1 MASEYG
7 YIENVRVL
15 VEAGSNLSLRDAL
28 GLTALD
34 LAEKGD
40 HLECMAVLSR
50 AAHVQEETRLSRLQ
64 LLHDACVSGD
74 LQTMEEDLFQL
85 QSSHGGSN
93 TLVFT
98 ACEYGHIQILSFLL
112 EKGARPTIHPVTQY
126 SPLYIASLNGK
137 IDIVQVLLY
146 KFPHLILQ
154 LTVEGR
160 SPIHAAALNGH
171 VAVLELL
178 LKFKYPNNLLRQIR
192 EKTGQWEFYLPF
204 DLNQRDKVGYTCL
217 YLATSSSNSKVVN
230 SLLQFRVQASKRIIT
245 SPEKVDSEPSS
256 IEKSSLKSYNSE
268 GSVVTSSDTLISPI
282 EVDLYCGVETS
293 LHCAVKKK
301 DLKIANLLLAVG
313 ADPNNVIL
321 NSELGTFN
329 CLVEACRNRDFSMI
343 DTLLKHSAKDDNC
356 EALNI
361 VLNND
366 VIVCKLL
373 SHKAI
378 QDTED
383 IINYKNF
390 IVTPVCSVRIDWDNQ
405 GGQLDYIK
413 DHWISEASLRY
424 NPSLRLTPN
433 YQDVSYQV
441 ITRLDLSSNK
451 LREMPQSVLKMV
463 NLKFLSLA
471 ANKLE
476 SLPDYDG
483 MDNKLAKTYNCPRLE
498 EIQLQDN
505 RLDTLPA
512 AIFSLESLI
521 TLDASNNKLQYLPQD
536 IWKSPKLKELNLS
549 FNLLNDLQIDCPLG
563 TTDNHRCCT
572 LDNDLCLSVL
582 ESFSNDKKVSHTSI
596 CNDMMESKELKRCN
610 LWSQSLE
617 ICERLSKRV
626 NSELYVKDEFSS
638 MQVLNLAHNSF
649 SVIPKCISCFC
660 PSLSRLNL
668 SYNALTNFGAICC
681 YPSSLKYLDLSHNQI
696 NSWPSHGPNS
706 EHKFCYKRLLSNKC
720 LKVGSCPHRQHDK
733 MTNLRTLILSANKLD
748 KLQVRLGSKVF
759 FPNLS
764 MLDVSNNNISQISKS
779 ILELNNLSV
788 LNLSFN
794 PSLTD
799 LPHQMGLLCK
809 LWNLDTKG
817 CNLIEPLGSMT
828 RSKRCKTSDIVSY
841 LRSML
846 ENSRSYARMK
856 LMVVGIQGIGK
867 TTLLELLR
875 QEGGSF
881 RRKPVEHWAKRM
893 GNRNMNMKKGDISLS
908 TVGVDIGDWTFE
920 KRGSTRGPIVFRTW
934 DFGGQTEYYSTH
946 QYFLSR
952 RSLYLVVWNI
962 VDGEKGMSEIEQWL
976 INIQARAPNSPVI
989 IVGTHFDV
997 IKENPTSSYFEY
1009 LQSCIR
1015 DKFIN
1020 VTDPE
1025 KSGLPKVLDCVE
1037 VSCRTRH
1044 NIKLLANL
1052 IYDVSF
1058 NLKSPGS
1065 NVRLLE
1071 QKIPATFLAL
1081 EEIVNYLAS
1090 DLKNRGLDPVLSQ
1103 EKFEESVKLELSSK
1117 YKLSFRD
1124 LGELSQA
1131 TKFLHENGLLLHY
1144 DDATLRDLY
1153 FLDPQWLCDLLSH
1166 VVTIREINPFA
1177 RNGLMKL
1184 DDLKLVFKSS
1194 AAISLTAKS
1203 YVVNLLNKF
1212 EIALTWDSSTLLI
1225 PSLLPTEAQMKNGH
1239 HLIVSIPV
1247 RSRGLRGR
1255 KAFDNINSS
1264 RSHSVPSRMLLKAS
1278 NISLPQ
1284 RLKQRNQGR
1293 KSLSSFEVTHRS
1305 EIDHR
1310 IQRLFLMSYFPSG
1323 FWSRLLSRILADDN
1337 VVEIVRSYF
1346 VIPDDWY
1353 TDTLLSKIFMENK
1366 PEWTCWQSGL
1376 ELRYLETTLF
1386 SLKQIFHES
1395 FNPFFDYHSMRMMIY
1410 QEDIWSPLDKSS
1422 SSILEL
1428 SLPQDTVLIKKT
1440 IKNESKEEIGY
1451 TMSVLDLNPKSV
1463 CQLLALA
1470 VEHIDT
1476 LLEDWYPSLGT
1487 RFLHT
1492 SEGRMLITR
1501 IVPCPRCLTQFNEIN
1516 NNVNQPSNVLSLDD
1530 GINHKKKHIK
1540 KVVKSN
1546 NSPPI
1551 YVFPIEECILMAF
1564 ESRNPRCF
1572 IHGDLLLGQIAPDI
1586 IFLDLEDR
1594 LRISNEN
1601 IKRGK
1606 LIGQGAFGFVFIST
1620 LTSRGIN
1627 EQQKVAVKILQPTH
1641 PGYNAKEST
1650 SAAYEISISKW
1661 ERDPIQYAAKAYCSA
1676 RQEISILIHLK
1687 HPNIVP
1693 LIGVCIK
1700 PLSIIL
1706 ELAPKGALDK
1716 KLEYYL
1722 HSDCQIPIKVVQ
1734 LIVLQISR
1742 ALEYLHQLHIIY
1754 RDLKSENVLVWKFP
1768 EPFSK
1773 LSNEVHVKLADYGI
1787 SRPTL
1792 PTGTKGFGGTEGFM
1806 APEIVK
1812 YNGEE
1817 EYTEK
1822 VDCFSF
1828 GMFIYE
1834 LITLH
1839 QPFSGYET
1847 IKELLLEGIRPP
1859 ISVKETK
1866 FPTNILDLMISC
1878 WSQQPRHRPSTS
1890 QLVSII
1896 SAPEFINLI
1905 DAISIGTTSTSAQIV
1920 TPRKE
1925 VWLSIDSAFDQH
1937 SSLNLLE
1944 FSHEKW
1950 IQHCIFK
1957 TKFTQSITA
1966 LCLIEEAVWAGDNI
1980 GLIHSYSLN
1989 NYSKLFTYK
1998 MDPDYGNEPSPVR
2011 SIHYLQEMQRAC
2023 IALHNGRMFL
2033 CDSNIIPSC
2042 KVGGEGFF
2050 VMTELGSSS
2059 CIHSIASINLNPRS
2073 WEIWCG
2079 ESHGSVSI
2087 FSFIDGV
2094 VTSQQIINHNN
2105 PIVEN
2110 LLVLQV
2116 LTEGTYIWTSLYPGF
2131 HVYQWN
2137 TTTKSVINR
2146 LDCSK
2151 LIPVSE
2157 SLRTISIEECFN
2169 PGRCQI
2175 TSINLLESK
2184 LYVGTNWGCVIIAES
2199 INMQP
2204 ITVFRPYS
2212 DQVQAIIPIPE
2223 HGLLVTLGKGY
2234 RPLIPRYASG
2244 CEENDSED
2252 ENNNMFALLWT
2263 ANGWLMNN

>member
-1 MASEYG
+1 MESLMDSEDFPGRLVHEAALWDDAELLEALLSGGTATTEGSRCLRLLLRRGCLLDSRCGARGDSRSALHMASEYG

-171 VAVLELL
+171 
-178 LKFKYPNNLLRQIR
+178 IR

-748 KLQVRLGSKVF
+748 KLQVRLGSK
-759 FPNLS
+759 
-764 MLDVSNNNISQISKS
+764 IY
-779 ILELNNLSV
+779 
-788 LNLSFN
+788 
-794 PSLTD
+794 
-799 LPHQMGLLCK
+799 
-809 LWNLDTKG
+809 
-817 CNLIEPLGSMT
+817 LIRWVCYANYGIWIP
-828 RSKRCKTSDIVSY
+828 RAK
-841 LRSML
+841 
-846 ENSRSYARMK
+846 NSRSYARMK

-881 RRKPVEHWAKRM
+881 RRKPVEHWAKR
-893 GNRNMNMKKGDISLS
+893 
-908 TVGVDIGDWTFE
+908 DWTFE

-952 RSLYLVVWNI
+952 P
-962 VDGEKGMSEIEQWL
+962 
-976 INIQARAPNSPVI
+976 RAPNSPVI

-1037 VSCRTRH
+1037 E
-1044 NIKLLANL
+1044 KLS
-1052 IYDVSF
+1052 ITWH
-1058 NLKSPGS
+1058 
-1065 NVRLLE
+1065 
-1071 QKIPATFLAL
+1071 QI
-1081 EEIVNYLAS
+1081 
-1090 DLKNRGLDPVLSQ
+1090 LKNRGLDPVLSQ

-1323 FWSRLLSRILADDN
+1323 FWS
-1337 VVEIVRSYF
+1337 YF

-1492 SEGRMLITR
+1492 SE
-1501 IVPCPRCLTQFNEIN
+1501 
-1516 NNVNQPSNVLSLDD
+1516 
-1530 GINHKKKHIK
+1530 
-1540 KVVKSN
+1540 
-1546 NSPPI
+1546 
-1551 YVFPIEECILMAF
+1551 
-1564 ESRNPRCF
+1564 
-1572 IHGDLLLGQIAPDI
+1572 
-1586 IFLDLEDR
+1586 DLEDR

-1847 IKELLLEGIRPP
+1847 IKELILEGIRPP

-1905 DAISIGTTSTSAQIV
+1905 DVISIGTTSTSAQIV

-2244 CEENDSED
+2244 CERK
-2252 ENNNMFALLWT
+2252 
-2263 ANGWLMNN
+2263 